1 MGNCCCN
8 EHSSETLVNSE
19 VTALKVNDLQYPSIK
34 PLFYNNDSQVPKV
47 TLSSLSPESQEIY
60 RKTLLS
66 LSKEQFLNI
75 SRNIFYEE
83 ENLYQV
89 SLFNH
94 LYDLSDK
101 KRAFL
106 YFFMIVLS
114 N

>member
-8 EHSSETLVNSE
+8 EHSFETLVNSE

-94 LYDLSDK
+94 
-101 KRAFL
+101 
-106 YFFMIVLS
+106 
-114 N
+114 